1 MYRIS
6 TVCPVCKAKTSTSP
20 TYLHISLEFLEHC
33 ESHPTLT
40 FSCQKACKSAVF
52 FIPLSDFFFFFWPQ
66 LFFFFRLHLGTA
78 PCNQSQCACLA
89 MSFNSTIT
97 LIILDS
103 SMCQIAS
110 WVLYLS
116 QVGLTEKVCSLGWNY
131 YETRDRILAN
141 RAGHISLLVK
151 SWRLEM
157 YRTHDADEFTV
168 YVKKMSEGWRKLD

>member
-33 ESHPTLT
+33 ESHPTWT

-52 FIPLSDFFFFFWPQ
+52 FIPLSDFFFF
-66 LFFFFRLHLGTA
+66 LTTTFFFFRLHLGTA

-116 QVGLTEKVCSLGWNY
+116 QVGLTEKVWGWNY

-157 YRTHDADEFTV
+157 YRTHDADELTV
-168 YVKKMSEGWRKLD
+168 YVKKMSEG

>member
-1 MYRIS
+1 MNHIQHGHFLVRK
-6 TVCPVCKAKTSTSP
+6 PVSLQFSLFL
-20 TYLHISLEFLEHC
+20 YLI
-33 ESHPTLT
+33 
-40 FSCQKACKSAVF
+40 
-52 FIPLSDFFFFFWPQ
+52 FFF
-66 LFFFFRLHLGTA
+66 LTTTFFFFRLHLGTA

-157 YRTHDADEFTV
+157 YRTHDADELTV
-168 YVKKMSEGWRKLD
+168 YVKKMSERRRKLD